1 MIGAS
6 GGEGDG
12 GEYLII
18 LEPAAATEALEQLR
32 SSHRVI
38 QVGSPR
44 VIVVAVSPGET
55 PPSAATPGVVAVSGG
70 ALPADMVE
78 ELDEQ
83 EALFL
88 AAWTS
93 RMTSPEK
100 QRRGTA
106 VGCSWLRATRP
117 AHWTVAAWRLS

>member
-44 VIVVAVSPGET
+44 VVAVVVSPGET
-55 PPSAATPGVVAVSGG
+55 PPSSETPGVVAVSGG
-70 ALPADMVE
+70 ALPKYSGPTGPQGSGPVWVFT
-78 ELDEQ
+78 Q
-83 EALFL
+83 
-88 AAWTS
+88 
-93 RMTSPEK
+93 SPQPGVSVTVGDTVK
-100 QRRGTA
+100 MNLRRG
-106 VGCSWLRATRP
+106 RIQ
-117 AHWTVAAWRLS
+117 